1 MSKEQNARRKSR
13 EIQSLWGGFYFEAFR
28 ASNMLFYTLSAIES
42 HKPEWKP
49 THPAGIRFID
59 YPGLPDLCLSFAIS
73 ETGPDDLYGR
83 TGAASQ
89 IAYIGWIVD
98 ILGTWEKKYRPKIE
112 KDPPGSRI
120 QFDALGDLTK
130 IRNDVV
136 HNYSIASRGHTGRCS
151 TLKWFD
157 PEEKIIFEVRHV
169 LDFLHQVGVIG
180 SGIFAPTKDQKYSI
194 DTVHDEKTL
203 LEWKPTPKLASVRVS
218 LRETDPYLDL
228 YVVFDNGFY
237 CTIPYKFVALD
248 GDLKK
253 CRTSLLRGHHVD
265 SDGNLRFDEGAILSS
280 RELYKTALKGFDKR
294 APHGSARLGCMS
306 GPWIMVDKKK
316 KKKKKSPKLL

>member
-1 MSKEQNARRKSR
+1 MSGEANARRKSR
-13 EIQSLWGGFYFEAFR
+13 EILPLWGGFYFEAFR

-42 HKPEWKP
+42 HKPKWEP
-49 THPAGIRFID
+49 SHPAAIRYIS
-59 YPGLPDLCLSFAIS
+59 YPGLSNLCLSFAIS

-83 TGAASQ
+83 SGAAGQ
-89 IAYIGWIVD
+89 IAFKGWIID
-98 ILGTWEKKYRPKIE
+98 ILGAWERKYRPKIQNE
-112 KDPPGSRI
+112 RPGSLI

-136 HNYSIASRGHTGRCS
+136 HNYSIASKGHTGRCS

-180 SGIFAPTKDQKYSI
+180 SGIFAPTINQKHSI
-194 DTVHDEKTL
+194 DTFHDEKTL

-237 CTIPYKFVALD
+237 CTIPFRFVALD

-253 CRTSLLRGHHVD
+253 CRASLLRGHHVD

-280 RELYKTALKGFDKR
+280 RELYKTALKGFDKNVQNR
-294 APHGSARLGCMS
+294 SFRLGYMN
-306 GPWIMVDKKK
+306 GPWIFNGQRE
-316 KKKKKSPKLL
+316 